1 MPWFIV
7 TAVMAGVWYVLAYR
21 LQLHFIL
28 GFLAGVLAGFV
39 FYGLFHHVHHHFH
52 FKNRQYRRL
61 RAHHFIH
68 HQYPDSNFGV
78 TSRLWDHV
86 FGTTYRKELKQ
97 TAPAN
102 GASLMAE
109 EYKLR

>member
-7 TAVMAGVWYVLAYR
+7 TAAFGSVWFVFAY
-21 LQLHFIL
+21 LLHVHFL
-28 GFLAGVLAGFV
+28 MGSLAGLLTGFV
-39 FYGLFHHVHHHFH
+39 CYGLFHHVHHHYH
-52 FKNRQYRRL
+52 FKNRQYRKL

-86 FGTTYRKELKQ
+86 FGTTYRREARK
-97 TAPAN
+97 ASRA
-102 GASLMAE
+102 GAAGLIAE